1 MVVSKLDKT
10 VVYEELRSID
20 PEDLKKEADLYEIEV
35 DGIDII
41 IAVGN
46 AKNTFAD
53 KNITYFPI
61 YLIKKDK
68 SILQIGLYELYT
80 SDLPDY
86 MDDESNLDVEE
97 IGGPLLYS
105 FVTEEM
111 LEEKNIGK
119 KNGKKTGEEEKEE
132 KEPVAEIPEL
142 RRDIFTKTEGI
153 PLLSRLKE
161 ETKAD
166 AKTQR
171 DKYSKKE
178 EESWI
183 ETYMKNPNYYIVD
196 NEGGG
201 DCLFATIRD
210 AFAQIGQQ
218 TTILKLRR
226 KLADQATETLF
237 MSYKGQYESAKES
250 IVKDENHIKQLEIEY
265 EKFSKLF
272 HETLDSSDRR
282 QYVDAAKN
290 IADQRERII
299 HERQISKQIKYEYR
313 FMKNVDTLEKLKRII
328 ATCEFWAETWALST
342 LERILRIKF
351 ILFSHESY
359 KANDINNVLLCGQLN
374 DDILQQQGEFR
385 PDYYLLLDF
394 NGYHYKL
401 IGYKKRQIFTFPEIP
416 FDIKMKVSEKCME
429 KNAGVFPLIPD
440 FIDFNREHKPVAQV
454 VPKFDE
460 LSEAKIR
467 GLYEDDIKLIFY
479 KSSADKVP
487 GKGSNE
493 KMPQEL
499 LRDFSQLASIKQWRK
514 KLDNQWLA
522 QFVLDGHQWNS
533 VEHYYQ
539 ASKFRETPE
548 FYLSFTAESGTK
560 LSKDPEMAKAAG
572 SSTGKYKG
580 ELIRAKEV
588 GMDSDVNGKKREKAL
603 QDALDAKF
611 TQIEEMKQILLE
623 TKNAKLLHYKKSK
636 DPELAEHLILIR
648 EKLKKL

>member
-10 VVYEELRSID
+10 VVYDELKTID

-35 DGIDII
+35 EGIDII

-68 SILQIGLYELYT
+68 SIIQIGVYELYT

-97 IGGPLLYS
+97 IGSPLLYS
-105 FVTEEM
+105 FVTEEI
-111 LEEKNIGK
+111 LEERKKKGK
-119 KNGKKTGEEEKEE
+119 KSEKGEEKEE
-132 KEPVAEIPEL
+132 EEEKVADIPEF
-142 RRDIFTKTEGI
+142 RQDVFTKTEGI

-171 DKYSKKE
+171 DKYSNKE
-178 EESWI
+178 GEPWI
-183 ETYMKNPNYYIVD
+183 QTYMKNPNYYIVD

-218 TTILKLRR
+218 TTVLKLRR
-226 KLADQATETLF
+226 KLAEQVTETLF

-250 IVKDENHIKQLEIEY
+250 IVEDESNIKQLEIEY
-265 EKFSKLF
+265 DKFAKLF
-272 HETLDSSDRR
+272 QETLDSAERR
-282 QYVDAAKN
+282 EYVDAAKK

-299 HERQISKQIKYEYR
+299 HERQVSKQIKYEYR
-313 FMKNVDTLEKLKRII
+313 FMKNVDTLEKLKRVI

-359 KANDINNVLLCGQLN
+359 KANDMNNVLLCGHLN

-385 PDYYLLLDF
+385 PDYYLILDF

-440 FIDFNREHKPVAQV
+440 FIAFNREHKPVAPV

-467 GLYEDDIKLIFY
+467 GLYEEDIQFIFY

-493 KMPQEL
+493 KIPQEL
-499 LRDFSQLASIKQWRK
+499 LRDFSQLASMKQWRK

-539 ASKFRETPE
+539 ASKFRGTPE

-572 SSTGKYKG
+572 SSKGKYKG
-580 ELIRAKEV
+580 ELIRPIEV
-588 GMDSDVNGKKREKAL
+588 GIDSDVNGKKREKAL
-603 QDALDAKF
+603 QDALEAKF
-611 TQIEEMKQILLE
+611 TQNEEMKQILLE
-623 TKNAKLLHYKKSK
+623 TKNAKLLNYKKSK
-636 DPELAEHLILIR
+636 DPELAEDLILIR